1 MFHKFRIE
9 TDENQPIYKK
19 VFMDGQELKGVT
31 SCDIRI
37 RTDEIP
43 VVELEIATNNI
54 EVDTEAYVE
63 TRTQD
68 VTDILEQSVID
79 LDLSARTLRALYAG
93 AAMTTPGKYNY
104 VLIRTVG
111 DVLNEYRTGRLKD
124 ILGIGK
130 SSIREIEEALRKKG
144 LIGGDDC

>member
-19 VFMDGQELKGVT
+19 VFMDGQELKGVM

-43 VVELEIATNNI
+43 VVALEI
-54 EVDTEAYVE
+54 
-63 TRTQD
+63 
-68 VTDILEQSVID
+68 VTDRIDADIETKVEIMSQDIMEILKKPMID
-79 LDLSARTLRALYAG
+79 LDLSTRSFRALYAG
-93 AAMTTPGKYNY
+93 WVLTTPGRYNY
-104 VLIRTVG
+104 VLIRTIG

-144 LIGGDDC
+144 LIGGDAC

>member
-19 VFMDGQELKGVT
+19 VFMDGQELKGVM

-43 VVELEIATNNI
+43 VVALEI
-54 EVDTEAYVE
+54 
-63 TRTQD
+63 
-68 VTDILEQSVID
+68 VTDRIDADIETKVEIMSQDIMEILKKPMID
-79 LDLSARTLRALYAG
+79 LDLSTRSFRALYAG
-93 AAMTTPGKYNY
+93 LVLTTPGRYNY
-104 VLIRTVG
+104 VLIRTIG

-144 LIGGDDC
+144 LIGGDAC

>member
-19 VFMDGQELKGVT
+19 VFMDGQELKGVM

-43 VVELEIATNNI
+43 VVALEI
-54 EVDTEAYVE
+54 
-63 TRTQD
+63 
-68 VTDILEQSVID
+68 VTDRIDADIETKVEIMSQDIMEILKKPMID
-79 LDLSARTLRALYAG
+79 LDLSTRTFRALYAG
-93 AAMTTPGKYNY
+93 FVLTTPGRYNF
-104 VLIRTVG
+104 VLIRTIG

-144 LIGGDDC
+144 LIGGDAC

>member
-43 VVELEIATNNI
+43 VVTLEI
-54 EVDTEAYVE
+54 
-63 TRTQD
+63 
-68 VTDILEQSVID
+68 VTDRIDADIETKVEIMSQDIMEILKKPMID
-79 LDLSARTLRALYAG
+79 LDLSTRSFRALYAG
-93 AAMTTPGKYNY
+93 LVLTTPGRYNY
-104 VLIRTVG
+104 VLIRTIG

-130 SSIREIEEALRKKG
+130 SSIQEIEEALRKKG